1 MAISNSHSLVSKLN
15 QADPAVSARNARLNL
30 GRFSVPVPSS
40 RPVRI
45 ALGIALSVG
54 GLLGFLPIL
63 GFWMFP
69 LGLLVLSIDLAPIRR
84 FRRRVEVRWGR
95 RQQKKSRSQTQ

>member
-15 QADPAVSARNARLNL
+15 NADPVSPPRNGRLNF

-40 RPVRI
+40 KPVRI
-45 ALGIALSVG
+45 ALGGALCLG

-63 GFWMFP
+63 GFWMLP
-69 LGLLVLSIDLAPIRR
+69 LGLLVLSIDLAPVRR
-84 FRRRVEVRWGR
+84 LRRRVEVWWGR
-95 RQQKKSRSQTQ
+95 RKQKTRS